1 MKKPASSAPKPRDTK
16 GTILR
21 LFQTMLHE
29 RALFVLALGLTLAG
43 NLLGLI
49 GPSLAGEAIDAI
61 GARRSRPA
69 CRSGRAAPADGAEG
83 GRCAGWRGHDVGNSG
98 GRCAL

>member
-1 MKKPASSAPKPRDTK
+1 MNKSNTSGAQSARKPRNAK

-43 NLLGLI
+43 NLLR
-49 GPSLAGEAIDAI
+49 PSTPS
-61 GARRSRPA
+61 ARR
-69 CRSGRAAPADGAEG
+69 AASPGT
-83 GRCAGWRGHDVGNSG
+83 
-98 GRCAL
+98 